1 MSPELTAF
9 LHNCFAGLALGSTY
23 ALVALGFVVIYKS
36 TGVINF
42 AQGGLLALGAY
53 LGYTFSDNLALA
65 FGLSILLACL
75 AAAMVGAGFERIV
88 LRRMVGQ
95 PPFAVI
101 MITIG
106 LLFIIEPVL
115 TAVWGFDNL
124 QVPNPWNIQT
134 VEAFGLVFGV
144 RDLWTIGITV
154 AVVTAFFLF
163 FRFSGFGLAMRATAF
178 DPEAALA
185 QGISAKKV
193 YAVSWA
199 IAAALAAL
207 AGITLAAGPGGLS
220 PSIGFIALAAFP
232 AMILG
237 GMDSPA
243 GAVLGGLV
251 IGLAEALTRGY
262 QDQLFSWA
270 GDNVSIIVPY
280 LLMIVILLIRPYG
293 LLGTKDVRRI

>member
-1 MSPELTAF
+1 MTVF
-9 LHNCFAGLALGSTY
+9 LQNCFAGLALGSTY
-23 ALVALGFVVIYKS
+23 ALVALGFVVIFKS

-53 LGYTFSDNLALA
+53 LGYTFSNNLLLG
-65 FGLSILLACL
+65 FGVAIVLACVT
-75 AAAMVGAGFERIV
+75 AGVVGAGFERIV

-106 LLFIIEPVL
+106 LLFVLEPL
-115 TAVWGFDNL
+115 ITAVWGFDNK
-124 QVPNPWNIQT
+124 QVRNPWNIQT
-134 VEAFGLVFGV
+134 VEVGGLVFGV
-144 RDLWTIGITV
+144 RDLWTIGLTA
-154 AVVTAFFLF
+154 AVVAGFFVF
-163 FRFSGFGLAMRATAF
+163 FRYSSLGLAMRVTAF

-185 QGISAKKV
+185 QGISAKRV

-207 AGITLAAGPGGLS
+207 AGIAMAAGPGGLS

-232 AMILG
+232 AMIVG

-270 GDNVSIIVPY
+270 GDNVSVIVPY

-293 LLGTKDVRRI
+293 LLGTKDVRRV

>member
-1 MSPELTAF
+1 MTTF
-9 LHNCFAGLALGSTY
+9 LQNCFAGLALGSTY

-53 LGYTFSDNLALA
+53 LGFTFANNLAIA
-65 FGLSILLACL
+65 FGAAILLACAS
-75 AAAMVGAGFERIV
+75 AALVGAGFSRIV

-106 LLFIIEPVL
+106 LLFVLEPL
-115 TAVWGFDNL
+115 ITAIWGFDNL
-124 QVPNPWNIQT
+124 QVENPWNIQT
-134 VEAFGLVFGV
+134 LEAGGIVFGV
-144 RDLWTIGITV
+144 RDLWTIGLTA
-154 AVVTAFFLF
+154 AVVVGFFLF
-163 FRFSGFGLAMRATAF
+163 FRFTSLGLAMRATAF

-185 QGISAKKV
+185 QGISARRV

-199 IAAALAAL
+199 IASALAAL
-207 AGITLAAGPGGLS
+207 AGITMAAGPGGLS

-237 GMDSPA
+237 GLDSPA
-243 GAVLGGLV
+243 GAVLGGIV

>member
-1 MSPELTAF
+1 MSVFLT
-9 LHNCFAGLALGSTY
+9 NVFAGLALGSTY

-53 LGYTFSDNLALA
+53 LGYTFSNNLAVA
-65 FGLSILLACL
+65 FAVAIVLACL
-75 AAAMVGAGFERIV
+75 SAAVVGASVERLV

-106 LLFIIEPVL
+106 LLFVIEPL
-115 TAVWGFDNL
+115 ITAIWGFDNL
-124 QVPNPWNIQT
+124 PVDNPWNIQT
-134 VEAFGLVFGV
+134 VEAGGLVLGV
-144 RDLWTIGITV
+144 RDLWTIGLTA
-154 AVVTAFFLF
+154 AVVVAFFVF
-163 FRFSGFGLAMRATAF
+163 FRYTSFGLAMRATAF

-185 QGISAKKV
+185 QGISARRV

-237 GMDSPA
+237 GLDSPA
-243 GAVLGGLV
+243 GAVLGGLI

-270 GDNVSIIVPY
+270 GSNVSVIVPY

-293 LLGTKDVRRI
+293 LLGTKEVRRI

>member
-1 MSPELTAF
+1 MTTF
-9 LHNCFAGLALGSTY
+9 LQNCFAGLALGSTY

-53 LGYTFSDNLALA
+53 LGYTFSTNLAIA
-65 FGLSILLACL
+65 FGVAILLACAS
-75 AAAMVGAGFERIV
+75 AALVGAGFERIV

-106 LLFIIEPVL
+106 LLFVLEPL
-115 TAVWGFDNL
+115 ITAIWGFDNL
-124 QVPNPWNIQT
+124 QVTNPWNIRT
-134 VEAFGLVFGV
+134 VEAGGIVFGV
-144 RDLWTIGITV
+144 RDLWTIGLTA
-154 AVVTAFFLF
+154 AVVVAFFLF
-163 FRFSGFGLAMRATAF
+163 FRYTSLGLAMRATAF

-185 QGISAKKV
+185 QGISARRV

-199 IAAALAAL
+199 IASALAAL
-207 AGITLAAGPGGLS
+207 AGITMAAGPGGLT

-237 GMDSPA
+237 GLDSPA
-243 GAVLGGLV
+243 GAVLGGIV

>member
-1 MSPELTAF
+1 MITFLT
-9 LHNCFAGLALGSTY
+9 NVFAGLALGSTY

-53 LGYTFSDNLALA
+53 LGFTFSNNLAVA
-65 FGLSILLACL
+65 FGAAILLACL
-75 AAAMVGAGFERIV
+75 SAAVVGASVERLV

-106 LLFIIEPVL
+106 LLFVLEPVI
-115 TAVWGFDNL
+115 TAIWGFDNRP
-124 QVPNPWNIQT
+124 VDNPWNIQT
-134 VEAFGLVFGV
+134 VEVGQLVLGV

-154 AVVTAFFLF
+154 GVVIAFFLF
-163 FRFSGFGLAMRATAF
+163 FRYTRMGLAMRATAF

-185 QGISAKKV
+185 QGISARRV
-193 YAVSWA
+193 YATSWA

-207 AGITLAAGPGGLS
+207 AGITLAAGPGGLQ
-220 PSIGFIALAAFP
+220 PSISFIAFAAFP

-237 GMDSPA
+237 GLDSPA
-243 GAVLGGLV
+243 GAVLGGV
-251 IGLAEALTRGY
+251 IIGLAEALTRGY

-270 GDNVSIIVPY
+270 GDNVSVIVPY
-280 LLMIVILLIRPYG
+280 VLMIVILLIRPYG
-293 LLGTKDVRRI
+293 LLGTKEVRRV

>member
-1 MSPELTAF
+1 MSVFLT
-9 LHNCFAGLALGSTY
+9 NVFAGLALGSTY

-53 LGYTFSDNLALA
+53 LGYTFSNNLAVA
-65 FGLSILLACL
+65 FAVAIVLACL
-75 AAAMVGAGFERIV
+75 AAAVVGASVERLV

-106 LLFIIEPVL
+106 LLFVIEPL
-115 TAVWGFDNL
+115 ITAIWGFDNL
-124 QVPNPWNIQT
+124 PVDNPWNIQT
-134 VEAFGLVFGV
+134 VEAGGLVLGV
-144 RDLWTIGITV
+144 RDLWTIGLTA
-154 AVVTAFFLF
+154 AVVAAFFVF
-163 FRFSGFGLAMRATAF
+163 FRYTSFGLAMRATAF

-185 QGISAKKV
+185 QGISARRV

-237 GMDSPA
+237 GLDSPA
-243 GAVLGGLV
+243 GAVLGGLI

-270 GDNVSIIVPY
+270 GSNVSVIVPY

-293 LLGTKDVRRI
+293 LLGTKEVRRI

>member
-1 MSPELTAF
+1 MITFLT
-9 LHNCFAGLALGSTY
+9 NVFAGLALGSTY

-53 LGYTFSDNLALA
+53 LGYTFSNNLALA
-65 FGLSILLACL
+65 FGVAILLACVS
-75 AAAMVGAGFERIV
+75 AAVVGASVERMV

-106 LLFIIEPVL
+106 LLFVLEPII
-115 TAVWGFDNL
+115 TAIWGFDNL
-124 QVPNPWNIQT
+124 PVDNPWNIRT
-134 VEAFGLVFGV
+134 VQVGQLVLGV
-144 RDLWTIGITV
+144 RDLWTIGITA
-154 AVVTAFFLF
+154 AVVVTFFLF
-163 FRFSGFGLAMRATAF
+163 FRYTRMGLAMRATAF

-185 QGISAKKV
+185 QGISARRV
-193 YAVSWA
+193 YATSWA

-207 AGITLAAGPGGLS
+207 AGITLAAGPGGLQ
-220 PSIGFIALAAFP
+220 PSISTIALAAFP

-237 GMDSPA
+237 GLDSPA
-243 GAVLGGLV
+243 GAVLGGV
-251 IGLAEALTRGY
+251 IIGLAEALTRGY

-270 GDNVSIIVPY
+270 GDNVSLIVPY
-280 LLMIVILLIRPYG
+280 VLMILILLIRPYG

>member
-1 MSPELTAF
+1 MTTFLT
-9 LHNCFAGLALGSTY
+9 NVFAGLALGSTY
-23 ALVALGFVVIYKS
+23 ALVALGFVVIYKA

-53 LGYTFSDNLALA
+53 LGYTFSNNLAIA
-65 FGLSILLACL
+65 FGVAILLACVS
-75 AAAMVGAGFERIV
+75 AAVVGASVERMV

-106 LLFIIEPVL
+106 LLYVLEPII
-115 TAVWGFDNL
+115 TAIWGFDNRP
-124 QVPNPWNIQT
+124 VDNPWNIQT
-134 VEAFGLVFGV
+134 VQVGQLVLGV
-144 RDLWTIGITV
+144 RDLWTIGITA
-154 AVVTAFFLF
+154 AVVVAFFLF
-163 FRFSGFGLAMRATAF
+163 FRYTRMGLAMRATAF

-193 YAVSWA
+193 YATSWA

-207 AGITLAAGPGGLS
+207 AGITLAAGPGGLQ
-220 PSIGFIALAAFP
+220 PSISSIAFAAFP

-237 GMDSPA
+237 GLDSPA
-243 GAVLGGLV
+243 GAVVGGV
-251 IGLAEALTRGY
+251 IIGLAEALTRGY

-270 GDNVSIIVPY
+270 GANVSLIVPY
-280 LLMIVILLIRPYG
+280 LLMIAILLLRPYG
-293 LLGTKDVRRI
+293 LLGTKEVRRV

>member
-1 MSPELTAF
+1 VSAF
-9 LHNCFAGLALGSTY
+9 LTNVFAGLALGSTY

-53 LGYTFSDNLALA
+53 LGYTFASNLAIA
-65 FGLSILLACL
+65 FGVAILLACL
-75 AAAMVGAGFERIV
+75 TAAVVGASVERLV

-106 LLFIIEPVL
+106 LLFVLEPL
-115 TAVWGFDNL
+115 ITAIWGFDSL
-124 QVPNPWNIQT
+124 PIPNPWNIRT
-134 VEAFGLVFGV
+134 IEVGGLVLGV
-144 RDLWTIGITV
+144 RDLWTIGLTA
-154 AVVTAFFLF
+154 AVVVAFFLF
-163 FRFSGFGLAMRATAF
+163 FRYTAFGLAMRATAF

-185 QGISAKKV
+185 QGISARRV

-199 IAAALAAL
+199 IAAALATL
-207 AGITLAAGPGGLS
+207 AGITLAAGPAGLS
-220 PSIGFIALAAFP
+220 PSISLIALAAFP

-237 GMDSPA
+237 GLDSPA

-262 QDQLFSWA
+262 QDELFSWA
-270 GDNVSIIVPY
+270 GSNVSVIVPY
-280 LLMIVILLIRPYG
+280 LLMILILLIRPYG

>member
-1 MSPELTAF
+1 MIAF
-9 LHNCFAGLALGSTY
+9 LQNCFAGLALGSTY

-53 LGYTFSDNLALA
+53 LGFTFATDLALA
-65 FGLSILLACL
+65 FAVAILFACL
-75 AAAMVGAGFERIV
+75 SAAAVGATFERIV

-106 LLFIIEPVL
+106 LLFVIEPVV
-115 TAVWGFDNL
+115 TAVWGFENL
-124 QVPNPWNIQT
+124 QVTNPWNIQT
-134 VEAFGLVFGV
+134 VEAAGLVFGV
-144 RDLWTIGITV
+144 RDLWTIGLTA
-154 AVVTAFFLF
+154 AVVLAFFLF

-270 GDNVSIIVPY
+270 GDNVSVIVPY
-280 LLMIVILLIRPYG
+280 LLMIVILLVRPYG

>member
-1 MSPELTAF
+1 MNALLT
-9 LHNCFAGLALGSTY
+9 NVFAGLALGSTY
-23 ALVALGFVVIYKS
+23 ALVALGFVVIFKS

-53 LGYTFSDNLALA
+53 LGYTFAGDLALA
-65 FGLSILLACL
+65 FGVAVVLACL
-75 AAAMVGAGFERIV
+75 AAAVAGASVERLV

-106 LLFIIEPVL
+106 LLFVIEPL
-115 TAVWGFDNL
+115 ITAIWGFHTLN
-124 QVPNPWNIQT
+124 VPNPWNIRT
-134 VEAFGLVFGV
+134 VEIGGLVLGV
-144 RDLWTIGITV
+144 RDLWTIGLT
-154 AVVTAFFLF
+154 AVVVVGFFLF
-163 FRFSGFGLAMRATAF
+163 FRYTAFGLAMRATAF

-185 QGISAKKV
+185 QGISARRV

-220 PSIGFIALAAFP
+220 PSISFIALAAFP

-237 GMDSPA
+237 GLDSPS
-243 GAVLGGLV
+243 GAVLGGLI

-270 GDNVSIIVPY
+270 GSNVSVIVPY
-280 LLMIVILLIRPYG
+280 VLMIVILLIRPYG

>member
-1 MSPELTAF
+1 MTAF
-9 LHNCFAGLALGSTY
+9 LQNCFAGLALGSTY
-23 ALVALGFVVIYKS
+23 ALVALGFVVIFKS

-53 LGYTFSDNLALA
+53 LGYTFANNLALA
-65 FGLSILLACL
+65 FGVAILLACL
-75 AAAMVGAGFERIV
+75 VAAIVGAGFERIV

-106 LLFIIEPVL
+106 LLFVLEPVV
-115 TAVWGFDNL
+115 TAIWGFDNK
-124 QVPNPWNIQT
+124 QVRNPWNIQT
-134 VEAFGLVFGV
+134 VQVGGLVFGV
-144 RDLWTIGITV
+144 RDLWTIGLTA
-154 AVVTAFFLF
+154 AVVAAFFVF
-163 FRFSGFGLAMRATAF
+163 FRYSSLGLAMRVTAF

-185 QGISAKKV
+185 QGISARRV

-207 AGITLAAGPGGLS
+207 AGIALAAGPGGLS
-220 PSIGFIALAAFP
+220 PSIGDIALGAFP
-232 AMILG
+232 AMIVG
-237 GMDSPA
+237 GMDSTA

-251 IGLAEALTRGY
+251 VGFAEALTRGY

-270 GDNVSIIVPY
+270 GENVSVIVPY

-293 LLGTKDVRRI
+293 LLGTKDVRRV

>member
-1 MSPELTAF
+1 MTTF
-9 LHNCFAGLALGSTY
+9 LQNCFAGLALGSTY

-53 LGYTFSDNLALA
+53 LGYTFANNLAIA
-65 FGLSILLACL
+65 FGVAIPLACAS
-75 AAAMVGAGFERIV
+75 AALVGAGFERIV

-106 LLFIIEPVL
+106 LLFVLEPL
-115 TAVWGFDNL
+115 ITAIWGFDNL
-124 QVPNPWNIQT
+124 QVTNPWNIQT
-134 VEAFGLVFGV
+134 VEAGGIVFGV
-144 RDLWTIGITV
+144 RDLWTIGLTA
-154 AVVTAFFLF
+154 AVVVAFFLF
-163 FRFSGFGLAMRATAF
+163 FRFTSLGLAMRATAF

-185 QGISAKKV
+185 QGISARRV

-199 IAAALAAL
+199 IASALAAL
-207 AGITLAAGPGGLS
+207 AGITMAAGPGGLS

-237 GMDSPA
+237 GLDSPA
-243 GAVLGGLV
+243 GAVLGGIV

>member
-1 MSPELTAF
+1 M
-9 LHNCFAGLALGSTY
+9 
-23 ALVALGFVVIYKS
+23 ALGFVVIYKS

-53 LGYTFSDNLALA
+53 LGFTFASNLALA
-65 FGLSILLACL
+65 FALAIALACAS
-75 AAAMVGAGFERIV
+75 AALVGAGFERIV

-106 LLFIIEPVL
+106 LLFVLEPL
-115 TAVWGFDNL
+115 ITAIWGFDNK
-124 QVPNPWNIQT
+124 QVPNPWNIGT
-134 VEAFGLVFGV
+134 IEAGGVVFGV
-144 RDLWTIGITV
+144 RDLWTIGLTA
-154 AVVTAFFLF
+154 AVVIAFFLF
-163 FRFSGFGLAMRATAF
+163 FRYTPLGLAMRATAF

-185 QGISAKKV
+185 QGISARRV

-199 IAAALAAL
+199 IASSLAAL
-207 AGITLAAGPGGLS
+207 AGITMAAGPGGLS

-237 GMDSPA
+237 GLDSPA
-243 GAVLGGLV
+243 GAVLGGLL
-251 IGLAEALTRGY
+251 IGLAEALARGY

>member
-1 MSPELTAF
+1 MTTFLT
-9 LHNCFAGLALGSTY
+9 NVFAGLALGSTY

-53 LGYTFSDNLALA
+53 LGYTFSNNLALA
-65 FGLSILLACL
+65 FGVAILLACVS
-75 AAAMVGAGFERIV
+75 AAIVGASVERLV

-106 LLFIIEPVL
+106 LLFVLEPVV
-115 TAVWGFDNL
+115 TAIWGFDNL
-124 QVPNPWNIQT
+124 PVDNPWNIQT
-134 VEAFGLVFGV
+134 VQVGQLVLGV
-144 RDLWTIGITV
+144 RDLWTIGITA
-154 AVVTAFFLF
+154 AVVVAFFLF
-163 FRFSGFGLAMRATAF
+163 FRYTRMGLAMRATAF

-185 QGISAKKV
+185 QGVSARRV
-193 YAVSWA
+193 YATSWA

-207 AGITLAAGPGGLS
+207 AGITLAAGPGGLQ
-220 PSIGFIALAAFP
+220 PSISFIALAAFP

-237 GMDSPA
+237 GLDSPA
-243 GAVLGGLV
+243 GAVLGGVL

-262 QDQLFSWA
+262 QDKLFSWA
-270 GDNVSIIVPY
+270 GDNVSVIVPY
-280 LLMIVILLIRPYG
+280 VFMIVVLLLRPYG

>member
-1 MSPELTAF
+1 MTAF
-9 LHNCFAGLALGSTY
+9 LQNCFAGLALGSTY
-23 ALVALGFVVIYKS
+23 ALVALGFVVIFKS

-53 LGYTFSDNLALA
+53 LGYTFSNNLL
-65 FGLSILLACL
+65 LSFAVAILLACG
-75 AAAMVGAGFERIV
+75 AAALVGAGFERLV

-106 LLFIIEPVL
+106 LLFVLEPL
-115 TAVWGFDNL
+115 ITAIWGFDNH
-124 QVPNPWNIQT
+124 QVRNPWNINT
-134 VEAFGLVFGV
+134 VEVSGLVFGV
-144 RDLWTIGITV
+144 KDLWTIGLTA
-154 AVVTAFFLF
+154 AVVVGFFVF
-163 FRFSGFGLAMRATAF
+163 FRYSSLGLAMRVTAF

-207 AGITLAAGPGGLS
+207 AGVAMAAGPGGLS

-232 AMILG
+232 AMIVG

-243 GAVLGGLV
+243 GAVLGGVV

-270 GDNVSIIVPY
+270 GDNVSVIVPY

-293 LLGTKDVRRI
+293 LLGTKDVRRV

>member
-1 MSPELTAF
+1 MTAF
-9 LHNCFAGLALGSTY
+9 LQNCFAGLSLGSTY
-23 ALVALGFVVIYKS
+23 ALVALGFVVIFKS

-53 LGYTFSDNLALA
+53 LGYTFSNNLAVA
-65 FGLSILLACL
+65 FGAAVLLCCAS
-75 AAAMVGAGFERIV
+75 AALVGATFERIV

-106 LLFIIEPVL
+106 LLFILEPMI
-115 TAVWGFDNL
+115 TAIWGFD
-124 QVPNPWNIQT
+124 QKQITNPWNIRT
-134 VEAFGLVFGV
+134 VEAGGLVFGV
-144 RDLWTIGITV
+144 RDLWTIGLTA
-154 AVVTAFFLF
+154 AVVAAFFVF
-163 FRFSGFGLAMRATAF
+163 FRYSSLGLAMRVTAF

-185 QGISAKKV
+185 QGISARRV
-193 YAVSWA
+193 YATSWA

-207 AGITLAAGPGGLS
+207 AGILMAAGPGGLT

-262 QDQLFSWA
+262 QDELFSWA
-270 GDNVSIIVPY
+270 GSNVSVIVPY

-293 LLGTKDVRRI
+293 LLGTKEVRRV

>member
-1 MSPELTAF
+1 MTAF
-9 LHNCFAGLALGSTY
+9 LQNCFAGLSLGSTY

-53 LGYTFSDNLALA
+53 LGFTFSSNLAVA
-65 FGLSILLACL
+65 FGVAVLLAL
-75 AAAMVGAGFERIV
+75 VSAALVGATFERIV

-106 LLFIIEPVL
+106 LLFVLEPL
-115 TAVWGFDNL
+115 ITAIWGFDQK
-124 QVPNPWNIQT
+124 QVNNPWNIRT
-134 VEAFGLVFGV
+134 IEVGSLVLGV
-144 RDLWTIGITV
+144 RDLWTIGLTALAV
-154 AVVTAFFLF
+154 AAFFVF
-163 FRFSGFGLAMRATAF
+163 FRFSSLGLAMRVTAF

-185 QGISAKKV
+185 QGISARKV

-207 AGITLAAGPGGLS
+207 AGILMAAGPGGLS

-237 GMDSPA
+237 GMDSPG
-243 GAVLGGLV
+243 GAVLGGLI

-262 QDQLFSWA
+262 QDELFSWA
-270 GDNVSIIVPY
+270 GDNVSVIIPY
-280 LLMIVILLIRPYG
+280 LLMILILLIRPYG
-293 LLGTKDVRRI
+293 LLGTKEVRRV